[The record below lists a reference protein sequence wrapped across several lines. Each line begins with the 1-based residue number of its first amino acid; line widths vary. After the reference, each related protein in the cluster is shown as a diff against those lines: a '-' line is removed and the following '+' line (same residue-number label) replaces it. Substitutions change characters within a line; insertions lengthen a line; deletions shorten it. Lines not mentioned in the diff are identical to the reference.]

1 MLLSA
6 IARQTST
13 RVCAPWSFGASF
25 TPSAACRLFSISSSS
40 SINNASSSSSGS
52 SGSGGGIG
60 NVEPAVEYQ
69 KEIEDIEKQYEERKK
84 RRQSMIGV
92 VVSDKCS
99 KSVTIKVEREKY
111 FPKYDKHVTRT
122 RKFMAHDE
130 EERCEMGDVI
140 RIVPCR
146 PMSKM
151 KRHMVIDI
159 IKKGQRLDLSPTSS
173 SSPTPVKTS
182 VAT

>member
-1 MLLSA
+1 MLSTVARRGNIGLLAPSCIGAIFSQSA
-6 IARQTST
+6 HR
-13 RVCAPWSFGASF
+13 F
-25 TPSAACRLFSISSSS
+25 LSSSS
-40 SINNASSSSSGS
+40 SRSSSSI
-52 SGSGGGIG
+52 GIG
-60 NVEPAVEYQ
+60 NVDPAVEYQ
-69 KEIEDIEKQYEERKK
+69 KEIADIEKQYEERKK

-130 EERCEMGDVI
+130 EELCEMGDLI

-146 PMSKM
+146 PMSKL

-159 IKKGQRLDLSPTSS
+159 IKKGQRLDLSSTPASSTTATVPT
-173 SSPTPVKTS
+173 V
-182 VAT
+182 

>member
-1 MLLSA
+1 MD
-6 IARQTST
+6 
-13 RVCAPWSFGASF
+13 
-25 TPSAACRLFSISSSS
+25 
-40 SINNASSSSSGS
+40 
-52 SGSGGGIG
+52 
-60 NVEPAVEYQ
+60 PAVEYQ
-69 KEIEDIEKQYEERKK
+69 KEIADIEKQYEERKK

-130 EERCEMGDVI
+130 EELCEMGDLI

-146 PMSKM
+146 PMSKL

-159 IKKGQRLDLSPTSS
+159 IKKGQRLDLSSTPASSTTATVPT
-173 SSPTPVKTS
+173 V
-182 VAT
+182 